1 MQVWV
6 RDILGDNWECNPKI
20 GTWQNLCQ
28 DKCITLYKSMQQ
40 IRQKKSKP
48 LYAQL

>member
-1 MQVWV
+1 MLVLV
-6 RDILGDNWECNPKI
+6 RDILVDNWEFNPNI

-40 IRQKKSKP
+40 IRQQKSKP